1 MDNLLD
7 QIKSCQTCKAHL
19 IHGVNPVVTA
29 STNSKILIVGQAPGR
44 VVHETSIPWNDRSGD
59 TLRTWLDVDRDT
71 FYNTDLF
78 AIMPMGFCFPGSA
91 KTGDL
96 PPRKE
101 CAPLWHQQLL
111 DKMPNLKLTILIGL
125 YAQKY
130 YLAKNS
136 QKNLTE
142 NVNHFEDYLPEYF
155 PLPHPSG
162 RNNIWLAKHSWFPQ
176 VVLPELKKVVHAII
190 KPQ

>member
-1 MDNLLD
+1 M
-7 QIKSCQTCKAHL
+7 HL
-19 IHGVNPVVTA
+19 VHGVNPVATG
-29 STNSKILIVGQAPGR
+29 SKNSKILIVGQAPGR
-44 VVHETSIPWNDRSGD
+44 VVHETGIPWNDRSGD
-59 TLRTWLDVDRDT
+59 TLRKWLEVDRET

-101 CAPLWHQQLL
+101 CAPLWHHQMLNE
-111 DKMPNLKLTILIGL
+111 MPNLELTILIGL

-130 YLAKNS
+130 YLAKTS
-136 QKNLTE
+136 QKTLTE
-142 NVNHFEDYLPEYF
+142 NVNHFEEYLPEYF

-162 RNNIWLAKHSWFPQ
+162 RNNIWMAKNSWFPE
-176 VVLPELKKVVHAII
+176 VVLPQLKKVVHSII
-190 KPQ
+190 DK

>member
-1 MDNLLD
+1 MENLLA
-7 QIKSCQTCKAHL
+7 QIKNCQLCQAHL
-19 IHGVNPVVTA
+19 VHGVNPVVTG
-29 STNSKILIVGQAPGR
+29 SKNSKILIVGQAPGR
-44 VVHETSIPWNDRSGD
+44 VVHETGIPWNDRSGD
-59 TLRTWLDVDRDT
+59 TLRKWLEVDRDT

-78 AIMPMGFCFPGSA
+78 ALMPMGFCFPGSA

-111 DKMPNLKLTILIGL
+111 DEMPNLELTILIGL

-130 YLAKNS
+130 YLAKTS

-142 NVNHFEDYLPEYF
+142 NVNHFEEYLPEYF

-162 RNNIWLAKHSWFPQ
+162 RNNIWLAKHPWFPE
-176 VVLPELKKVVHAII
+176 VVLPQLKKIVHSII
-190 KPQ
+190 DK

>member
-1 MDNLLD
+1 MDNLLAK
-7 QIKSCQTCKAHL
+7 IKKCQLCTVHL
-19 IHGVNPVVTA
+19 PHGVNPVVTA
-29 STNSKILIVGQAPGR
+29 SENSKILIVGQAPGR
-44 VVHETSIPWNDRSGD
+44 VVHETGIPWNDKSGD
-59 TLRTWLDVDRDT
+59 TLRKWLDVDKET

-111 DKMPNLKLTILIGL
+111 DKMPNIELTILIGL

-130 YLAKNS
+130 YLGKNA

-142 NVNHFEDYLPEYF
+142 NVNHFESYMPEYF

-162 RNNIWLAKHSWFPQ
+162 RNNIWLAKHPWFPQ
-176 VVLPELKKVVHAII
+176 VVIPELQKMVKSII
-190 KPQ
+190 EK